1 MANEYGEKGIRANM
15 ISPGLTITPM
25 LEGFV
30 APGMVD
36 AFVKEYPLGRLTT
49 IEDVANAALFI
60 ASDECFMTGQTFH
73 VTGGLTLRRN
83 PTAAECRGLDSRG
96 RTGQHNRVGGG
107 LTPAALPHH
116 RTCGSASGGSTDT
129 LESSLL
135 TQQRDQPHACEE
147 DCRQGLVQVRRPG
160 VPPRTTTIA
169 SAASST
175 LSVQPPLT

>member
-1 MANEYGEKGIRANM
+1 MYRDPQTVQAISGWSSWFRCTTRPCRQKCHPRPTQEQVPPSMPRLHPRSRAYLHAWSLPVSRRIGRANM
-15 ISPGLTITPM
+15 
-25 LEGFV
+25 
-30 APGMVD
+30 
-36 AFVKEYPLGRLTT
+36 
-49 IEDVANAALFI
+49 
-60 ASDECFMTGQTFH
+60 Q
-73 VTGGLTLRRN
+73 
-83 PTAAECRGLDSRG
+83 
-96 RTGQHNRVGGG
+96 NRVGGG

-129 LESSLL
+129 LQTSLL

-147 DCRQGLVQVRRPG
+147 DRRQGLVQVRRPG